1 MHWVNRGPE
10 PDGLAQ
16 IRSNLTICWVRRYQ
30 NRIGTKPADSRWRRF
45 HGDLGGVFFGN
56 SAYCE
61 EISRG
66 ETDHFRPKSRFPELV
81 YEWSNWVFSCHDC
94 NNFKG
99 EKWPAGGLVDPCV
112 RSRLARPE
120 NYFSF
125 DTLTGE
131 VIPKDG
137 ITPARRNKAR
147 RMINDLRLNEVH
159 HLRKR
164 SQWLGMASRALVGL
178 ALDESDYDSGL
189 VDVLANRNN
198 ELSSIT
204 RVWLSEQ
211 GYPV

>member
-16 IRSNLTICWVRRYQ
+16 IRSNLTIRWVRHYQ
-30 NRIGTKPADSRWRRF
+30 
-45 HGDLGGVFFGN
+45 
-56 SAYCE
+56 
-61 EISRG
+61 
-66 ETDHFRPKSRFPELV
+66 
-81 YEWSNWVFSCHDC
+81 
-94 NNFKG
+94 KG
-99 EKWPAGGLVDPCV
+99 EKWPAGGFVDPCA

-147 RMINDLRLNEVH
+147 SMINDLRLNEVH
-159 HLRKR
+159 HLRKT
-164 SQWLGMASRALVGL
+164 SQWLGMASRALVEL